1 MGAHACA
8 LGFGYLMEVVLT
20 MFNPL
25 TFFVRGA
32 LALAF
37 VGGACCVFAQALPIP
52 VAGTRTPWVLLLSAK
67 QQASLGVQVASVQ
80 ASTSGQLLVSAT
92 VVTPPG
98 QAFTV
103 SAPYAGQVSRL
114 LVGVG
119 DSVKAGAALAQ
130 FTSPVLGDARRLLN
144 DAALDYKNASAAAQ
158 RDQAMFDEGII
169 PAVRLQL
176 SRSKQEAAQAQLQA
190 REAELS
196 AAGMRFDAH
205 SGYATGTLK
214 APLSGTVLEA
224 FAAVGQRVEAGA
236 VLFKLADASQLQ
248 LDVQLSSDKAT
259 QLQVGDEV
267 SIPSRN
273 ATAKVMGV
281 SRALD
286 ASQSAH
292 ARAAVTRRG
301 SLQVG
306 EFVSATVHA
315 KGKLSTAKPDTQW
328 LVPARA
334 VTQWRGQPWI
344 FVANDKGFEAQAV
357 SVVSSSDEA
366 SLIDV
371 ALPAG
376 SKVAITGI
384 ASLRALLQKDE

>member
-37 VGGACCVFAQALPIP
+37 AGGACCVFAQALPVP
-52 VAGTRTPWVLLLSAK
+52 VAGPRTPWVLLLSAK

-190 REAELS
+190 R
-196 AAGMRFDAH
+196 
-205 SGYATGTLK
+205 
-214 APLSGTVLEA
+214 
-224 FAAVGQRVEAGA
+224 
-236 VLFKLADASQLQ
+236 
-248 LDVQLSSDKAT
+248 
-259 QLQVGDEV
+259 
-267 SIPSRN
+267 
-273 ATAKVMGV
+273 
-281 SRALD
+281 
-286 ASQSAH
+286 
-292 ARAAVTRRG
+292 
-301 SLQVG
+301 
-306 EFVSATVHA
+306 
-315 KGKLSTAKPDTQW
+315 
-328 LVPARA
+328 
-334 VTQWRGQPWI
+334 
-344 FVANDKGFEAQAV
+344 
-357 SVVSSSDEA
+357 
-366 SLIDV
+366 
-371 ALPAG
+371 
-376 SKVAITGI
+376 
-384 ASLRALLQKDE
+384 